1 MLRRLVLV
9 LSACCLP
16 NVLCAEPNS
25 SNKWKQSGHAVPPK
39 DSFRPQP
46 HVVQV
51 EKYRYLQDEIKAE
64 GSNSDNG
71 ILEPVIDGVVPVVA
85 ALESQDNPEE
95 TTPTTNPVTSLDT
108 TTTTTTSQRWAIPH
122 IFHEVDKLI
131 FSTTLPLST
140 VFAIIPIASTL
151 NLFWV
156 NRLGDALAVAG
167 QAAAN
172 QVYNSAFWLFAFLP
186 TITATLVSK
195 SHASGDIDQTQDSVC
210 QAMIFALLISVPG
223 AMLMFFNPSR
233 ALASILKGTRPTM
246 IVPSSMTSP
255 LKILI
260 VSHAFAIQMDHQPL
274 RQHGPT
280 CNCVPFHSSP

>member
-1 MLRRLVLV
+1 MLRRLVFV
-9 LSACCLP
+9 LSACCLQ
-16 NVLCAEPNS
+16 NVQCAEPNS
-25 SNKWKQSGHAVPPK
+25 SSKWTQSGGIVPRK
-39 DSFRPQP
+39 DSFLPQP

-51 EKYRYLQDEIKAE
+51 EKYRYVQDEKQSE
-64 GSNSDNG
+64 EPTNDG
-71 ILEPVIDGVVPVVA
+71 ILEPVIDREVPVLA
-85 ALESQDNPEE
+85 SLESNDNQYKATSNTNAMN
-95 TTPTTNPVTSLDT
+95 TTPG
-108 TTTTTTSQRWAIPH
+108 QRLAIPKL
-122 IFHEVDKLI
+122 FHEVDKLI
-131 FSTTLPLST
+131 FSTTLPLSA

-195 SHASGDIDQTQDSVC
+195 SHASGNIDQTQDSVC

-233 ALASILKGTRPTM
+233 ALASILKGKEP
-246 IVPSSMTSP
+246 I
-255 LKILI
+255 
-260 VSHAFAIQMDHQPL
+260 
-274 RQHGPT
+274 
-280 CNCVPFHSSP
+280 